1 MKVFSSTII
10 PTVGRYT
17 LNQAVLSVLDQEF
30 PAGDF
35 EVIVV
40 NDSGEYLPEEEW
52 QRSEQ
57 VQVINTYRRER
68 SVARNAGAAIAR
80 GKFLHFLDD
89 DDWLLPGALNSFRQL
104 ALSSTAAWL
113 YGSSQLVDRQ
123 GARLIRLQHKL
134 NGNVFT
140 KVMSGEWIPLQS
152 SLISSDA
159 FFAVGGFNHQVVPR
173 EDVDLTRRIALHY
186 DFAGMDAL
194 ISCIGMGAES
204 SSSTYSSAPD
214 NSRLGRE
221 VALDDPGALRRL
233 ADSAD
238 SAEWRGRIVRIFLT
252 SMLWN
257 FQNRRPFSALNRAF
271 QGVWGFFLAGR
282 DLFSPAFWQSISRSY
297 QSNTFTRGFQEARA
311 SGIKLEDQNTV
322 HRETPAEEGK

>member
-1 MKVFSSTII
+1 
-10 PTVGRYT
+10 
-17 LNQAVLSVLDQEF
+17 
-30 PAGDF
+30 
-35 EVIVV
+35 
-40 NDSGEYLPEEEW
+40 
-52 QRSEQ
+52 
-57 VQVINTYRRER
+57 VQVINTNRRER
-68 SVARNAGAAIAR
+68 SIARNSGAAIAR
-80 GKFLHFLDD
+80 GKYLHFLDD
-89 DDWLLPGALNSFRQL
+89 DDWLLPGALNSFHRL
-104 ALSSTAAWL
+104 AKSSTAAWL

-123 GARLIRLQHKL
+123 ESNLIQLHHNL

-159 FFAVGGFNHQVVPR
+159 FFEVGGFNHQVVPR

-194 ISCIGMGAES
+194 ISCIGMGAENS
-204 SSSTYSSAPD
+204 SSNYNSAPD

-221 VALDDPGALRRL
+221 QVLDDPGAFRRL

-257 FQNRRPFSALNRAF
+257 FQNRRPFNALNRAF
-271 QGVWGFFLAGR
+271 LGGWGFFLAGR
-282 DLFSPAFWQSISRSY
+282 DLFSLAFWQSISRSY

-311 SGIKLEDQNTV
+311 SGVKHQSQNTA
-322 HRETPAEEGK
+322 RPEIPAKEGDQGS